1 MVRGRFAV
9 IDTDGSGTDELVE
22 GNRTKELIM

>member
-9 IDTDGSGTDELVE
+9 IDTDGSGTDKLVE
-22 GNRTKELIM
+22 GNRTKGLIV